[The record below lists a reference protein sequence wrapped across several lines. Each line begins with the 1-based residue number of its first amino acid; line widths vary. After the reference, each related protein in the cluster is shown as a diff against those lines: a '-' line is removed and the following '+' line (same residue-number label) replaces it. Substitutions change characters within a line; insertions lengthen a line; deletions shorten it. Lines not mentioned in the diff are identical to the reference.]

1 MNELQSSPR
10 LDGRTAL
17 ITGAS
22 RGIGLAIA
30 REYLR
35 HGANVCIT
43 ARRQN
48 ELDAARDGLDAISA
62 TVPRAGIAMDFAG
75 SVGDAARIEACV
87 DAVLDRFGRLD
98 VLVNNA
104 ATSPAFGP
112 LMDVELAAWRKT
124 FAVNVEG
131 PLLFAQQAW
140 RRWMRL
146 NGGVIINVT
155 TIGVHRHA
163 PFIGTYE
170 ASKATLHWLT
180 RQLAGELA
188 PGVRVLSLPPGV
200 VRTHMSRVLWE
211 SGEEALARSIPL
223 GRIGQPVDIVGAALF
238 LASDLASWATGIDL
252 VIDGGSLVSG
262 AHVEASAGNPLVD
275 NMRRG
280 TVPSA

>member
-30 REYLR
+30 KEYLR

-155 TIGVHRHA
+155 TIGVHR
-163 PFIGTYE
+163 PR
-170 ASKATLHWLT
+170 TLHRYLRGQQGNAALAYAPACRRT
-180 RQLAGELA
+180 RSRGCACCRCL
-188 PGVRVLSLPPGV
+188 RVWSGRTCHGV
-200 VRTHMSRVLWE
+200 VGKR
-211 SGEEALARSIPL
+211 
-223 GRIGQPVDIVGAALF
+223 
-238 LASDLASWATGIDL
+238 
-252 VIDGGSLVSG
+252 
-262 AHVEASAGNPLVD
+262 
-275 NMRRG
+275 
-280 TVPSA
+280 